1 MPRLT
6 KSYVE
11 SIPSPES
18 VPTFAWDEKLSGF
31 GVKVLPSGSRKYV
44 LKYRTHGG
52 RAGTQRWLGLGT
64 HGAVTCDQAR
74 TLAQQALAAVAA
86 GSDPQAQR
94 KAIATAPTLGDV
106 WSEYKRKHLEMRK
119 PSTKRGYE
127 AIWTDKLKPAFG
139 NRRVKDLGR
148 KEVDDFHKKHSA
160 TPYQANRILV
170 LLSKLMNLA
179 EAWEWRDQGT
189 NPCRFVEKFGE
200 SARQRFL
207 SGNEIAAIKIAS
219 AQLLSKSEITTHA
232 ACILELLLHTGA
244 RSGELASAQWAW
256 VDWKAQIIM
265 LPDSK
270 TGPKP
275 IYLSDPAVALLRQQ
289 HKRSED
295 QAFIFPGRS
304 AGKHIHNLRKPWARI
319 CAKAGLDGVRVHD
332 LRHTAA
338 SLALG
343 SGSSLAIVGRLLG
356 HSQAQTTLRYAH
368 LEADPALRA
377 ANLIGMSIHEA
388 SAKKDGVP
396 GEGGAAQGAELQP
409 THGTP

>member
-1 MPRLT
+1 MSRLT
-6 KSYVE
+6 KSFVE
-11 SIPSPES
+11 SIPTPEGR
-18 VPTFAWDEKLSGF
+18 PTFVWDEKLSGF
-31 GVKVLPSGSRKYV
+31 GIKVLPSGSRKYV

-52 RAGTQRWLGLGT
+52 RAATQRWLGLGS

-74 TLAQQALAAVAA
+74 SLAQQALAAVAA

-94 KAIATAPTLGDV
+94 KAIATAPTVSDV
-106 WSEYKRKHLEMRK
+106 WNEYKVKHLAMRK
-119 PSTKRGYE
+119 PSTQSGYK
-127 AIWTDKLKPAFG
+127 AIWADRIKPAFG

-148 KEVDDFHKKHSA
+148 KEVDDFHKKLSA
-160 TPYQANRILV
+160 TPYQANRVLA
-170 LLSKLMNLA
+170 LLSKLLNLA
-179 EAWEWRDQGT
+179 EAWEWRVQGT
-189 NPCRFVEKFGE
+189 NPCRFVEKFSE
-200 SARQRFL
+200 SPRQRFL
-207 SGNEIAAIKIAS
+207 SGNEIAAIKAAS
-219 AQLLSKSEITTHA
+219 AQLLSKSEITANA

-256 VDWKAQIIM
+256 VDWNAQIIM

-289 HKRSED
+289 YTRSQD

-304 AGKHIHNLRKPWARI
+304 PGKHIHNLRKPWARI
-319 CAKAGLDGVRVHD
+319 CSKAGLSGVRVHD

-356 HSQAQTTLRYAH
+356 HSQAQTMLRYAH
-368 LEADPALRA
+368 LESDPALRA
-377 ANLIGMSIHEA
+377 ANLIGASINEA
-388 SAKKDGVP
+388 SAKKP
-396 GEGGAAQGAELQP
+396 GASGAGGAAQDPESP
-409 THGTP
+409 PIHGT

>member
-1 MPRLT
+1 
-6 KSYVE
+6 
-11 SIPSPES
+11 
-18 VPTFAWDEKLSGF
+18 
-31 GVKVLPSGSRKYV
+31 
-44 LKYRTHGG
+44 
-52 RAGTQRWLGLGT
+52 
-64 HGAVTCDQAR
+64 
-74 TLAQQALAAVAA
+74 
-86 GSDPQAQR
+86 
-94 KAIATAPTLGDV
+94 
-106 WSEYKRKHLEMRK
+106 MRK
-119 PSTKRGYE
+119 PSTQQGYK
-127 AIWTDKLKPAFG
+127 AIWADKIKPAFG

-148 KEVDDFHKKHSA
+148 KEVDDFHKKLSG

-189 NPCRFVEKFGE
+189 NPCRFIEKFGE

-207 SGNEIAAIKIAS
+207 SGSEIAAIKTAS
-219 AQLLSKSEITTHA
+219 TQLLLKKEITAHA
-232 ACILELLLHTGA
+232 ACVLELLLHTGA
-244 RSGELASAQWAW
+244 RSGELASAQWVW
-256 VDWKAQIIM
+256 VDWKLQIIM

-289 HKRSED
+289 YARSKD

-304 AGKHIHNLRKPWARI
+304 PGKHIHNLRKPWARI
-319 CAKAGLDGVRVHD
+319 CTKAGLNGVRVHD

-368 LEADPALRA
+368 LESDPALRA
-377 ANLIGMSIHEA
+377 ANLIGKSIYEA
-388 SAKKDGVP
+388 SAKKDGAA
-396 GEGGAAQGAELQP
+396 GEGGKSG
-409 THGTP
+409 